1 MERELPLARVDALTP
16 VRYAD
21 SPMLFATDLDG
32 TLLGPDGRVRPR
44 DAEAIADARARG
56 VRFTIAT
63 GRLTS
68 GTFPIADALA
78 IAEPMICADGGITA
92 CGATKAVL
100 QGAPIARTH
109 ADTLLEAF
117 AREGFAS
124 FVFTHD
130 TIHSCER
137 GTPLH
142 GYVRGWSPSIVTVP
156 SVLDSPAWRD
166 DPHGP
171 VMLVG
176 VGSREK
182 VDALAA
188 HMDSSMPD
196 VEHLTFPVRSTEL
209 RVTRIVAR
217 GVSKGAA
224 LAALAARLG
233 VERERVAVAGDWHND
248 VSMMQ
253 WAGRSFAMP
262 HAPAEVKQA
271 ATDEL
276 PEEAYRDGAIAAAL
290 ARWMADHGL

>member
-1 MERELPLARVDALTP
+1 
-16 VRYAD
+16 
-21 SPMLFATDLDG
+21 MLFATDLDG

-100 QGAPIARTH
+100 HGAAIARMH
-109 ADTLLEAF
+109 ADTLLETF

-156 SVLDSPAWRD
+156 SVLDSPAWRE

-176 VGSREK
+176 VGSRDK

-188 HMDSSMPD
+188 HMDAAMPD

-290 ARWMADHGL
+290 ERWMADHGL